1 MMKTENIHILVTA
14 PIRKA

>member
-14 PIRKA
+14 PIPKA

>member
-1 MMKTENIHILVTA
+1 MKTENIHILVTA